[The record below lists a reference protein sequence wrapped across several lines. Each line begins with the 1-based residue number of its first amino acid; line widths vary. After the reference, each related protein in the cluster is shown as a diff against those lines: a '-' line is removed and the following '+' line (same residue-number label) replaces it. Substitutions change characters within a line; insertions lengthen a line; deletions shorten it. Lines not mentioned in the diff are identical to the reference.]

1 MRYGKFPLFVVMMV
15 VVSTGVA
22 AAAEISLKQVTFP
35 ERNQVEISFT
45 RDARAPEA
53 TLNADVQYREGQAKI
68 DLKFKEMKPAVLFGG
83 DVTCYV
89 LWAAALDGTVENLG
103 ELWVRDDSETLLYST
118 GLKSFAMMVTAES
131 HPLVDQPS
139 DLVMFISRSSPEK
152 KAVTEPFTFS
162 DFAPTPRIEF
172 PSVAKVIWDRDQ
184 NLDLRQAETAYE
196 LAVEAGAAQYS
207 ASLISRAGTTLAQAR
222 SFAAQSKTKK
232 AVDYSRRTATLAAQA
247 MQMTAQQKE
256 AEALA
261 AEIARRQAETKAL
274 EDRAKAAE
282 DGAIAAKLSL
292 AEANQS
298 IAEANLAIE
307 QARTQRVAAEA
318 AVLAAQQELSRIQSE
333 KAELQSTVEALDSQ
347 ARALE
352 DKANTLEDQA
362 RALEEEKAR
371 LSARLAG
378 ALSQVSDTRSSARGT
393 IVNLPDI
400 LFDLNEAT
408 LKTEARIV
416 LAKLAGILLI
426 MPELNLRIE
435 GHTDSTGSRE
445 HNQRLSERR
454 AMSVRD
460 FLAQQGIAAQRAV
473 AVGYGFDRPVA
484 DNSTREGRA
493 RNRRVDIVV
502 AEGVIAEEAAPTQ

>member
-1 MRYGKFPLFVVMMV
+1 MRYGKFSLFVVMV
-15 VVSTGVA
+15 LVVSTGA
-22 AAAEISLKQVTFP
+22 AVAAEISLKQVTFP
-35 ERNQVEISFT
+35 ERNQVEIAFT
-45 RDARAPEA
+45 RDARAPAA
-53 TLNADVQYREGQAKI
+53 TLTAEVQYREGQAKI
-68 DLKFKEMKPAVLFGG
+68 DLKFREMKPAVLFGG

-118 GLKSFAMMVTAES
+118 GLKAFAMMVTAES
-131 HPLVDQPS
+131 HPLVSKPS

-152 KAVTEPFTFS
+152 KAVTETFTFS
-162 DFAPTPRIEF
+162 DFAPTPEIEY

-196 LAVEAGAAQYS
+196 LAVKAGAAEYS
-207 ASLISRAGTTLAQAR
+207 ASLTTRAGTTLAQAR
-222 SFAAQSKTKK
+222 SFAAQNKTKK
-232 AVDYSRRTATLAAQA
+232 AIDYSRRTATLAAQA

-261 AEIARRQAETKAL
+261 AEIERRQAETTAL

-282 DGAIAAKLSL
+282 DSEIAAKLSL

-307 QARTQRVAAEA
+307 RAESQRIAAAA
-318 AVLAAQQELSRIQSE
+318 AVLGAQQELTRIETE
-333 KAELQSTVEALDSQ
+333 KAELQSTVEALDTQARTLEEKARTLEEQ
-347 ARALE
+347 ARAL
-352 DKANTLEDQA
+352 Q
-362 RALEEEKAR
+362 EEKAK

-378 ALSQVSDTRSSARGT
+378 ALSQVSGTRSSARGT

-400 LFDLNEAT
+400 LFDTNEAT

-426 MPELNLRIE
+426 MSELNLRIE
-435 GHTDSTGSRE
+435 GHTDSTGSAD

-460 FLAQQGIAAQRAV
+460 FVALQGIAAQRSV

-484 DNSTREGRA
+484 ENTTREGRA
-493 RNRRVDIVV
+493 KNRRVDIVI
-502 AEGVIAEEAAPTQ
+502 AEGVIAEEAAPTP

>member
-1 MRYGKFPLFVVMMV
+1 M
-15 VVSTGVA
+15 
-22 AAAEISLKQVTFP
+22 
-35 ERNQVEISFT
+35 FT
-45 RDARAPEA
+45 
-53 TLNADVQYREGQAKI
+53 
-68 DLKFKEMKPAVLFGG
+68 
-83 DVTCYV
+83 
-89 LWAAALDGTVENLG
+89 
-103 ELWVRDDSETLLYST
+103 
-118 GLKSFAMMVTAES
+118 
-131 HPLVDQPS
+131 
-139 DLVMFISRSSPEK
+139 SRSSPEK

-162 DFAPTPRIEF
+162 DFAPTPEIEF
-172 PSVAKVIWDRDQ
+172 PSIAKVIWDRDQ
-184 NLDLRQAETAYE
+184 DLDLRQAETAYE
-196 LAVEAGAAQYS
+196 LAVEAGGAEYSGSLLARAA
-207 ASLISRAGTTLAQAR
+207 TTLAQAR
-222 SFAAQSKTKK
+222 NFAAQNKTKR
-232 AVDYSRRTATLAAQA
+232 AVDYSRRTTTLAAQA

-256 AEALA
+256 SEALA

-274 EDRAKAAE
+274 EDRARAAE
-282 DGAIAAKLSL
+282 ESAIAAKASL
-292 AEANQS
+292 LEANRS
-298 IAEANLAIE
+298 IAEANTAIE
-307 QARTQRVAAEA
+307 EATTQRVAAEA

-333 KAELQSTVEALDSQ
+333 KAELQSTIDELDTR
-347 ARALE
+347 AR
-352 DKANTLEDQA
+352 TLEEQA
-362 RALEEEKAR
+362 RALEEEKAK
-371 LSARLAG
+371 LAARLAG

-435 GHTDSTGSRE
+435 GHTDSTGSAE

-493 RNRRVDIVV
+493 KNRRVDIVI
-502 AEGVIAEEAAPTQ
+502 AEGVIAEE